1 MAAVTNAL
9 ASLGLTADQSRTRR
23 VLDEIRIHAVALK
36 RPIENL
42 ELLEFYAATAPK
54 GSACV
59 AKVAMDLET
68 QC

>member
-9 ASLGLTADQSRTRR
+9 ASLGVTADESRARR
-23 VLDEIRIHAVALK
+23 VLDEIRTHAVAVK
-36 RPIENL
+36 RSVCDL
-42 ELLEFYAATAPK
+42 ELLEFYAATAPH
-54 GSACV
+54 GSARV